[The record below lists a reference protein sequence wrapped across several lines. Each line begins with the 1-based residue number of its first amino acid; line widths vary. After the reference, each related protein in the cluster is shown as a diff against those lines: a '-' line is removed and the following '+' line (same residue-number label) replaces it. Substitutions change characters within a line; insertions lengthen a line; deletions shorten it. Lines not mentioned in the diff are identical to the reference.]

1 MDNKEKQIIMKELDQ
16 AIGAGEI
23 EVIDEILNKAIQNI
37 NDYDLGFLKLML
49 GYVGIYQK
57 ELTKWIDLYNI
68 VEKQSN

>member
-16 AIGAGEI
+16 AIGTGEI